1 MRPTVMKV
9 MPIPCNGLGTSLYS
23 IFSRM
28 APMETMDNVQPSPLP
43 SCPTRN
49 LYTEH
54 WRDPY

>member
-28 APMETMDNVQPSPLP
+28 APM
-43 SCPTRN
+43 
-49 LYTEH
+49 
-54 WRDPY
+54 